1 MTPPR
6 TLKFRVVRKIFANF
20 GVQATRSQSAGHRH
34 KRHWLF
40 LGPGGVR
47 YPMPAHGEN
56 EDVFRTYI
64 EAARRAFRL
73 TPEDGVSEEE
83 FYGRR

>member
-1 MTPPR
+1 MR
-6 TLKFRVVRKIFANF
+6 
-20 GVQATRSQSAGHRH
+20 GQSSGHKH

-40 LGPGGVR
+40 IGRDGTR

-73 TPEDGVSEEE
+73 TPENGVSNEE